1 MGSAKLTKTADLDKH
16 KYTGYGIELDFCS
29 EFSFTDESLGKN
41 VFFFSWYRVVESYD
55 EEADT

>member
-29 EFSFTDESLGKN
+29 EFSFTDESFGKN
-41 VFFFSWYRVVESYD
+41 VFFL
-55 EEADT
+55 ADIEW